1 MLIRIPPS
9 ISICKN
15 SCYLRYRIEIDSE
28 TIKFVP
34 KCDYSRAFS
43 KQVEDDDEE
52 EGAVRSSLQRTIE
65 SGSIAFCVD
74 RVTGVFGF
82 SLVCFWRRFGVG
94 FVELGWTGNG
104 GVQILRG
111 EVIGY

>member
-1 MLIRIPPS
+1 LLSTLPHR
-9 ISICKN
+9 N
-15 SCYLRYRIEIDSE
+15 RLRNDQ
-28 TIKFVP
+28 FVP

-43 KQVEDDDEE
+43 KQVDDDEEE

-65 SGSIAFCVD
+65 IGPIAFCVD

-104 GVQILRG
+104 EVQILRG